1 MTAPTTTS
9 NIMDGKAVAAQIR
22 QEVAEGVAQFQAEQ
36 GFAPGLAVLLVGE
49 NPASVTYVTNKA
61 KSSEEV
67 GIRSEV
73 YRLPADVSEAE
84 VMTLIARLNA
94 DPMVHGLFCQLPVPE
109 HLNPIRI
116 QSAID
121 PAKDVDG
128 LNPISVGRLW
138 MGEEALNPATPLG
151 IIEILK
157 RYNVPLKGKRAV
169 IVGRS
174 TIVGKPVAA
183 LLLQEHATVTI
194 AHSRTQPLA
203 DVTREADILVVAIG
217 KAEMVTGDMVKPG
230 ATVIDVGINRV
241 PDASKKS
248 GFRLVGDVHYA
259 SAAAVAG
266 LITPVPG
273 GVGPLTIALLLS
285 NTLTAARRQTR

>member
-1 MTAPTTTS
+1 VTAT
-9 NIMDGKAVAAQIR
+9 IMDGKAVAAQIR
-22 QEVAEGVAQFQAEQ
+22 QEVAEGVAQFQAEK

-61 KSSEEV
+61 RSSEEV

-84 VMTLIARLNA
+84 VMALIARLNA

-109 HLNPIRI
+109 HLNPIKI

-157 RYNVPLKGKRAV
+157 RYNVPFKGKRAV
-169 IVGRS
+169 VVGRS

-194 AHSRTQPLA
+194 AHSRTQPLG

>member
-1 MTAPTTTS
+1 MTAT
-9 NIMDGKAVAAQIR
+9 IMDGKAVAAQIR
-22 QEVAEGVAQFQAEQ
+22 QEVAEGVAQFQAEK

-61 KSSEEV
+61 RSSEEV

-84 VMTLIARLNA
+84 VMALIARLNA

-109 HLNPIRI
+109 HLNPIKI

-157 RYNVPLKGKRAV
+157 RYNVPFKGKRAV
-169 IVGRS
+169 VVGRS

-194 AHSRTQPLA
+194 AHSRTQPLG

>member
-1 MTAPTTTS
+1 MTAT
-9 NIMDGKAVAAQIR
+9 IMDGKAVAAQIR
-22 QEVAEGVAQFQAEQ
+22 QEVAEGVAQFQAAQ
-36 GFAPGLAVLLVGE
+36 GFAPGLAVLLVGDD
-49 NPASVTYVTNKA
+49 PASDTYVTSKA
-61 KSSEEV
+61 KTSGEV

-73 YRLPADVSEAE
+73 YRLPADVPEAE
-84 VMTLIARLNA
+84 VMALIARLNA
-94 DPMVHGLFCQLPVPE
+94 DPMVHGFFCQMPVPA
-109 HLNPIRI
+109 HLNPIQI

-138 MGEEALNPATPLG
+138 IGEEALNPATPLG

-169 IVGRS
+169 VVGRS

-183 LLLQEHATVTI
+183 LLLQEHATVTV
-194 AHSRTQPLA
+194 AHSRTQPLG
-203 DVTREADILVVAIG
+203 DVTREADVLVVAIG
-217 KAEMVTGDMVKPG
+217 KAEMVSGDMVKPG
-230 ATVIDVGINRV
+230 ATVIDVGVNRI

-259 SAAAVAG
+259 SAAQVAG

-273 GVGPLTIALLLS
+273 GVGPLTIAMLLS

>member
-1 MTAPTTTS
+1 
-9 NIMDGKAVAAQIR
+9 MDGKAVAAQIR
-22 QEVAEGVAQFQAEQ
+22 QEVAEGVAQFQAEK

-61 KSSEEV
+61 RSSEEV

-84 VMTLIARLNA
+84 VMALIARLNA

-109 HLNPIRI
+109 HLNPIKI

-157 RYNVPLKGKRAV
+157 RYNVPFKGKRAV
-169 IVGRS
+169 VVGRS

-194 AHSRTQPLA
+194 AHSRTQPLG